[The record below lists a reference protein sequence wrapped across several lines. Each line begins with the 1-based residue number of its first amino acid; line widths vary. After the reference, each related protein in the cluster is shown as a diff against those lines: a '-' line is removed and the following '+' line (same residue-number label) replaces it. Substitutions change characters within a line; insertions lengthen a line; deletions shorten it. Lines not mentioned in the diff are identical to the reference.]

1 MPRTGYTRNFD
12 LSEHGAV
19 PSPFVDVSSP
29 ARTDYYRAVIDT
41 RLTAALRATLQRVW
55 GYAAFLPLQEDAAGA
70 VLEGRDSL
78 VVLPTGGGKSLCY
91 QAPAAHLGRLA
102 VVISPLIALMKD
114 QVDALRQAGVSAAY
128 LNSSQGLGERAAV
141 ERDLDA
147 GRVTLLY
154 VAPERLVM
162 PGFVERLRR
171 AAPAFFAVDEAHC
184 ISQWGHDFRPE
195 YRQLRVLKATFPGT
209 AVHAYTATA
218 TPQVRDDIVAELG
231 LENPVVLV
239 GAVDRPNLIY
249 RVVPRADRMRQ
260 VLAAIERHRDQAGI
274 VYCIRRAEVDELS
287 AALARRGLR
296 ALPYHAGLQDAPR
309 RANQEAFVNERADI
323 VVATVAFGMGI
334 DRSNVRYVI
343 HTGMPKSLE
352 HYQQEAGRAGRDG
365 LEAECLLLWS
375 GADYALWKSVLEAE
389 STPAPGSLRK
399 LGEMFGFCRDA
410 VCRHRALATYF
421 GQPYPTPGCSRA
433 CDVCLGEV
441 ASVDDA
447 QGIATKIL
455 RAVAELRG
463 RYGAGHVV
471 EVLAGAGGERIVSLR
486 HDRLDAYGSLREAR
500 RPELRA
506 WIDQLIGQGFLERT
520 SGEYPTVA
528 LTKHG
533 AAVLRGEM
541 AAGPLSRL
549 TKPARPARQPAPAPG
564 GAAGGPDDRELFEAL
579 RRLRRELA
587 EARGVPPYVV
597 FSDATLREMVRLR
610 PGTREE
616 FLGVKGV
623 GEWKC
628 EEFGARFLAAIAA
641 ARAP

>member
-1 MPRTGYTRNFD
+1 MIDPR
-12 LSEHGAV
+12 
-19 PSPFVDVSSP
+19 P
-29 ARTDYYRAVIDT
+29 
-41 RLTAALRATLQRVW
+41 TAALRATLQRVW
-55 GYAAFLPLQEDAAGA
+55 GYAAFLPLQEDAARA

-114 QVDALRQAGVSAAY
+114 QVDALRQNGVCAAY
-128 LNSSQGLGERAAV
+128 LNSSQGPGERAAV
-141 ERDLDA
+141 ERDLSA
-147 GRVTLLY
+147 GRVILLY
-154 VAPERLVM
+154 VAPERLMM

-171 AAPAFFAVDEAHC
+171 AGPAFFAVDEAHC

-231 LENPVVLV
+231 LEHPLVLV
-239 GAVDRPNLIY
+239 GAVDRPNLVY

-287 AALARRGLR
+287 GALARRGLR

-365 LEAECLLLWS
+365 LEADCLLLWS
-375 GADYALWKSVLEAE
+375 GADYALWKSVLESE
-389 STPAPGSLRK
+389 STPAPGTLRK
-399 LGEMFGFCRDA
+399 LGEMFRFCQDA

-463 RYGAGHVV
+463 RFGAGHVV
-471 EVLAGAGGERIVSLR
+471 EVLAGAAGERIVSLQ

-506 WIDQLIGQGFLERT
+506 WIEQLIGQGFLART
-520 SGEYPTVA
+520 SGEYPTVV

-533 AAVLRGEM
+533 AAVLRGET
-541 AAGPLSRL
+541 AAGPLSRV
-549 TKPARPARQPAPAPG
+549 TKPARPARTAAVAPG

-587 EARGVPPYVV
+587 EERGVPPYVV

-610 PGTREE
+610 PRTREE

-628 EEFGARFLAAIAA
+628 QEFGARFLAAIA
-641 ARAP
+641 PKLTG